1 MNRDV
6 APSDRASLLGA
17 FPRWAADGLL
27 LLRLRAA
34 GTSLLALACMIA
46 APASAQTLSG
56 NGTAVIDGVIE
67 NAEWVDAGAALF
79 LVDEPGGESALAGIY
94 VMNDAT
100 NLYVGF
106 TIGYKED
113 LIDVSVQ
120 FDASG
125 DGETLTAGD
134 DAIGFATNGAVR
146 DLYYGSSPDF
156 DTNYGGTLDVVGAS
170 STTDLTT
177 QIEISHPLDGSDAGH
192 DIAVAPGELLPF
204 YAMIRLFPCC
214 TDSFYPGPVAGI
226 EAQIQIA
233 PEATS
238 GSTAAFAALLGF
250 VRSRRRR
257 VSHGEKRGAIR

>member
-1 MNRDV
+1 LREPSSEFEEFDMNRDV
-6 APSDRASLLGA
+6 APSDRASLLE
-17 FPRWAADGLL
+17 
-27 LLRLRAA
+27 LRAGCTA
-34 GTSLLALACMIA
+34 LLLALAWTIA

-56 NGTAVIDGVIE
+56 YGTAVIDGVIE
-67 NAEWVDAGAALF
+67 NQEWVDAGAALF
-79 LVDEPGGESALAGIY
+79 LVNEPGGESALAGIY

-113 LIDVSVQ
+113 LIDASLQ

-134 DAIGFATNGAVR
+134 DAIGFTTTSGVVR

-156 DTNYGGTLDVVGAS
+156 DTNQGGTLDVVGAT
-170 STTDLTT
+170 STTELTT
-177 QIEISHPLDGSDAGH
+177 QIEISHPLDGSDAVH

-204 YAMIRLFPCC
+204 YATIRLFPCC
-214 TDSFYPGPVAGI
+214 TDSFYPGPAAGI

-238 GSTAAFAALLGF
+238 GAAAALAGLLGLARARRH
-250 VRSRRRR
+250 RSSRNDQ
-257 VSHGEKRGAIR
+257 GEDR

>member
-17 FPRWAADGLL
+17 FPRWAAGGLL
-27 LLRLRAA
+27 LL
-34 GTSLLALACMIA
+34 LLAFAWTIA

-56 NGTAVIDGVIE
+56 SGTATIDGVIE
-67 NAEWVDAGAALF
+67 NAEWVDAGTALF
-79 LVDEPGGESALAGIY
+79 LVDEPGGDSALAGIF

-100 NLYVGF
+100 NLYLAF
-106 TIGYKED
+106 TVGYKED

-134 DAIGFATNGAVR
+134 DAIGFTTTSGAVR
-146 DLYYGSSPDF
+146 DLYYASSPDF
-156 DTNYGGTLDVVGAS
+156 DTNYGGTLDVVGAT
-170 STTDLTT
+170 STTEFTT
-177 QIEISHPLDGSDAGH
+177 QIEISHPLDGEDAGH
-192 DIAVAPGELLPF
+192 DIAVGPGELLPF
-204 YAMIRLFPCC
+204 YATIRLFPCC

-233 PEATS
+233 PEAS
-238 GSTAAFAALLGF
+238 GSAAALAALLGCA
-250 VRSRRRR
+250 RARRRPT
-257 VSHGEKRGAIR
+257 SQGETR